1 MTLLSPRSLVFA
13 THISR
18 RMSSA
23 VNASGLQPSES
34 KSLKE
39 RSIQPHEESI
49 IKGIKE
55 MYSCSPTENTFKIY
69 TEDATFHDPVGIA
82 KGVESI
88 RAQFFGLTKIFPRA
102 DILRFRVLENPP
114 TVPKSTILIDQDVSY
129 FRDAK
134 SSSPTKTVNSLLALK
149 VNDAH
154 LVTSHDEQWDHQKSS
169 TSSDGFF
176 GMLNEQR
183 KKITASLTDS
193 VVGKGPKM

>member
-55 MYSCSPTENTFKIY
+55 
-69 TEDATFHDPVGIA
+69 
-82 KGVESI
+82 
-88 RAQFFGLTKIFPRA
+88 IFPRA